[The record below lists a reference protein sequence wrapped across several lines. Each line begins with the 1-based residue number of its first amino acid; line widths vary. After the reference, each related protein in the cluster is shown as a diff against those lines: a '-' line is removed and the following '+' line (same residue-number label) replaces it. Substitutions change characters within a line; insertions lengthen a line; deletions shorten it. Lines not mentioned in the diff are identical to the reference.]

1 MKRSIVR
8 GHSGHTQREPPP
20 LEEIFGITESGRG
33 WIALF
38 VVVLVLA
45 LLLLAFF
52 LRLEV
57 RIDAQQL
64 VLRWGKPVGAA

>member
-8 GHSGHTQREPPP
+8 GHTWRGPPR
-20 LEEIFGITESGRG
+20 LEELFGITESGKG

-38 VVVLVLA
+38 VVTMVLA

-52 LRLEV
+52 YSSSPTMV
-57 RIDAQQL
+57 RVPI
-64 VLRWGKPVGAA
+64 P